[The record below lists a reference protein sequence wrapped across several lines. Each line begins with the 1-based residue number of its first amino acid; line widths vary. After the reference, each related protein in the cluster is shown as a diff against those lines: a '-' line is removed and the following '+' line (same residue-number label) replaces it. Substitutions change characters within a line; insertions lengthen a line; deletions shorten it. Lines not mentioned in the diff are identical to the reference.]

1 MSSLLQTSC
10 SLSLKN
16 VVCLLMDLCTLLLLL
31 LADPMVKFVRGALE
45 KAGCPVGDK
54 FFKPEEC
61 SMQVGGGFKRDDG
74 VRFFSVTLIFDH
86 NCASISCINQ
96 CTHPNA
102 NFSCKL

>member
-1 MSSLLQTSC
+1 MSSLMLTSC

-16 VVCLLMDLCTLLLLL
+16 VVCLLMDLFTLLLL

-74 VRFFSVTLIFDH
+74 VRFFSVTLICDH
-86 NCASISCINQ
+86 NCASISCI
-96 CTHPNA
+96 
-102 NFSCKL
+102 K

>member
-10 SLSLKN
+10 SLILKN
-16 VVCLLMDLCTLLLLL
+16 VVCLLMDLCTLLLLV
-31 LADPMVKFVRGALE
+31 ADPMVKFVRGALE

-74 VRFFSVTLIFDH
+74 VRFFSVTLIFEH
-86 NCASISCINQ
+86 NCALFSCINQ

-102 NFSCKL
+102 IFSCKL